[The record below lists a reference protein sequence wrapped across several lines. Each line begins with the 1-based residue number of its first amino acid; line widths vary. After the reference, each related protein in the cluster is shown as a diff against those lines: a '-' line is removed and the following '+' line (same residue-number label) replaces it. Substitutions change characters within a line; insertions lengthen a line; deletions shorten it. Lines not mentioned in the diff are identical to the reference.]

1 MSDIVKTEA
10 VVLSKVN
17 YGDTSLI
24 ISVYTEQFGKL
35 SVIIK
40 GGRNPKSKY
49 GIIADTLNHIQLV
62 LYKKDTRELQLL
74 SSVDIISHFPRIK
87 EDIEKT
93 QYALAVVEL
102 IKRLT
107 VDSEANKRLFKGLT
121 KILSLID
128 SEKEHPGVLFGRFY
142 IFFLSELG
150 YAIQISKCGVCG
162 GEIGKKSG
170 GFSSETGFVC
180 GDCFESHPG
189 LNFISA
195 ELLHYFFCLINKIT
209 VKSISIDLIKQAN
222 IFLDRYTKHHI
233 PDFSG
238 LNSLNLFNN

>member
-24 ISVYTEQFGKL
+24 VSVYTEQYGKL

-93 QYALAVVEL
+93 QYALAIAEL

-107 VDSEANKRLFKGLT
+107 VENETNKRLFKGLT

-150 YAIQISKCGVCG
+150 YAIQISQCGICG
-162 GEIGKKSG
+162 GEIDKNSV
-170 GFSSETGFVC
+170 GFSAETGFVC
-180 GDCFESHPG
+180 SNCFESHPG
-189 LNFISA
+189 FSFISA
-195 ELLHYFFCLINKIT
+195 ELLYYFFCLINNIT

-238 LNSLNLFNN
+238 LNSLNLFNR